1 MKIIVNKEPV
11 KDVEC
16 DFFNDYETK
25 AEFIGSE
32 NANTNDL
39 INMVFDAMLLE
50 GYMPYSIIKA
60 MIEIAD
66 DKASWFSIDFDS
78 ILKEVGA
85 VETELKDT
93 DSNE

>member
-1 MKIIVNKEPV
+1 MKLLVNKLPID
-11 KDVEC
+11 DVPG
-16 DFFNDYETK
+16 FNSDYEIK
-25 AEFIGSE
+25 AEFTASE
-32 NANTNDL
+32 EAAAEDL

-66 DKASWFSIDFDS
+66 DKASWFSVDFDS
-78 ILKEVGA
+78 ILKEIGA
-85 VETELKDT
+85 VETELKGA